1 MDILVYGKYKLSK
14 NDNYLFIQISNF
26 ITFTTTSKKRHIY
39 SHWTLSAKMECKINL
54 SWRFFNIDH
63 KDKIYIEGWFVIFQL
78 NYIRVRKQN
87 FTSVWNQMFFN
98 YIIH

>member
-14 NDNYLFIQISNF
+14 YLLIQIFNF

-39 SHWTLSAKMECKINL
+39 SQWTLSGKMECKINL
-54 SWRFFNIDH
+54 SWRFFFKIDH